1 LVVEPSKTSEHRH
14 REVKVVSLGEHSSGS
29 LSSLAAASPSD
40 PNIEPRTENDIA
52 VIIYTS
58 GTTGLPKGAMI
69 SHGNLISNGETLL
82 KAWGWSTED
91 VLLHTLPV
99 FHVHGLFV
107 GLHLPLLAGTPI
119 LFHSSFSTKTVLAA
133 LPSATV
139 FMGVPTYYTRLLND
153 GIDQRSS
160 ANMRLFISGS
170 APLLAT
176 TFSTWEQATGKI
188 ILERYGMSETGMNI
202 SNPLTGERRA
212 GTVGLPLPGVEC
224 RIVDEKG
231 LAVASDTPGDLW
243 VKGANVFS
251 GYWNN
256 PDKTAESFTEEG
268 FFITGDIASIDPDGY
283 ISIVGRSKDLIISGG
298 LNIYPKEL
306 ELLLDKFEP
315 VSESAVIGLPHPD
328 FGEAVCAVIVLKPNA
343 LPDADEIQNYMRQ
356 QVANFKVPKAVF
368 FTDQL
373 PRNSMSKVQKNLLRD
388 QHQDTFIAP

>member
-1 LVVEPSKTSEHRH
+1 V
-14 REVKVVSLGEHSSGS
+14 
-29 LSSLAAASPSD
+29 
-40 PNIEPRTENDIA
+40 N
-52 VIIYTS
+52 
-58 GTTGLPKGAMI
+58 
-69 SHGNLISNGETLL
+69 
-82 KAWGWSTED
+82 
-91 VLLHTLPV
+91 
-99 FHVHGLFV
+99 
-107 GLHLPLLAGTPI
+107 
-119 LFHSSFSTKTVLAA
+119 
-133 LPSATV
+133 
-139 FMGVPTYYTRLLND
+139 
-153 GIDQRSS
+153 
-160 ANMRLFISGS
+160 
-170 APLLAT
+170 
-176 TFSTWEQATGKI
+176 
-188 ILERYGMSETGMNI
+188 
-202 SNPLTGERRA
+202 
-212 GTVGLPLPGVEC
+212 
-224 RIVDEKG
+224 EKG